1 MILNRYITIGFLKPF
16 VFTVLLFSL
25 IVQLGHLF
33 DRLEVF
39 ANHHVPMGVIV
50 SYLFAMLPL
59 WLVQALPLC
68 TLIAGVTVIGN
79 MASSGELIT
88 LRSSGIS
95 GRAVL
100 KPIFII
106 GFILTLFTFVLG
118 EHLMPRAT
126 AFAKNIYRT
135 FVDKEGVQKPIW
147 EDIIV
152 IAQGRRRISAK
163 RLDVEKN
170 EMEIVTV
177 EEYGDHFNL
186 RETLTARKAEWNS
199 SKGWIFYDG
208 VIRLFAKEGDEIIA
222 EEPFL
227 ACELPIQEKPSD
239 LVPLKILPEE
249 LSSKQLESYINK
261 ISNLGISSLKEE
273 VQYYLKFA
281 FPFTH
286 ILVLA
291 IGLPLAFK
299 MTPTGGGRGRRAFGR
314 MKTLFLALMV
324 GFTYYI
330 VITIGQALGESRKV
344 PPWFGIWMANFL
356 FLILGVYLL
365 KKVE

>member
-1 MILNRYITIGFLKPF
+1 MGFLKPF
-16 VFTVLLFSL
+16 IFVVLLFSL

-39 ANHHVPMGVIV
+39 ANHHVPLNVVV

-100 KPIFII
+100 KPLFCLAIF
-106 GFILTLFTFVLG
+106 LTLLTFLLG
-118 EHLMPRAT
+118 EHVMPKAT
-126 AFAKNIYRT
+126 AYAKNLYRT
-135 FVDKEGVQKPIW
+135 YVDKEGVQKPVW
-147 EDIIV
+147 DDIIV
-152 IAQGRRRISAK
+152 IAAGKRRISAK
-163 RLDVEKN
+163 RLDVEKK

-186 RETLTARKAEWNS
+186 RETLTAKKAEWYPN
-199 SKGWIFYDG
+199 KGWVFYDG
-208 VIRLFAKEGDEIIA
+208 VIRLFAMEGDEIVA

-227 ACELPIQEKPSD
+227 SCELPIAESPTD
-239 LVPLKILPEE
+239 LVPLSILPEE
-249 LSSKQLESYINK
+249 LSSSELRQYIQK
-261 ISNLGISSLKEE
+261 ISSLGISSLKEE
-273 VQYYLKFA
+273 VQYYLKYA

-291 IGLPLAFK
+291 IGLPVAYK
-299 MTPTGGGRGRRAFGR
+299 MTPTGGGRGRKAFGR
-314 MKTLFLALMV
+314 MKTLFLALLV
-324 GFTYYI
+324 GFIYYLF
-330 VITIGQALGESRKV
+330 ITIGQALGESRKL
-344 PPWFGIWMANFL
+344 PPWLGIWTANFI
-356 FLILGVYLL
+356 FLILGITLL